1 MQQAADTVYEAA
13 RRAAVDGIV
22 SLAAVQADPQV
33 QARVSL
39 ASRVMDIMG
48 ELEGQHR
55 VRMTCRHPEP
65 RWRITAEGT

>member
-1 MQQAADTVYEAA
+1 MCSSD
-13 RRAAVDGIV
+13 
-22 SLAAVQADPQV
+22 LV